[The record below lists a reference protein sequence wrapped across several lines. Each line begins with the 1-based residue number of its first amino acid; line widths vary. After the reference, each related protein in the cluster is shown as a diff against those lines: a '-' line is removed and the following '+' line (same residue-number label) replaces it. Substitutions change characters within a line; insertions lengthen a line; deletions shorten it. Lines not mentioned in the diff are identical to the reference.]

1 MGLFD
6 RIKGRALTFGQDRK
20 LEVMMKRADF
30 NLSGT
35 NETALFCETLIKENV
50 AQIPLVVYEDKG
62 GVKQKAAWTDEYQIL
77 KSFPNTYQSPQVFY
91 GEIVARMLN
100 SSSGSAF
107 IQKVYNLQ
115 NPLKLEGLY
124 VLDDTGIKIEADGAR
139 IRYRRGDDILQGVF
153 HIPSP
158 YGYDGVKSKSIFE
171 YARRSVTL
179 STMLAEYLKWYLEN
193 SIQTKFKIKMPFTFD
208 NLLDDKNRLTEKTI
222 QDKLKRAGT
231 GENAGKAIVE
241 YSDVT
246 VEAIDLASNK
256 EGELSANREIQDK
269 IIARVYGV
277 PYSFVT
283 GENKYNNIREQTK
296 VLVKTT
302 LMPFLQRIEQYMEM
316 NVIPLAQRGKLYVR
330 YDYDTLL
337 KADIDER
344 FKMYDAAIGNGRMS
358 PNEARAL
365 EEQKPLPPE
374 FGGDYFYIGNGLMP
388 MRRDWLDA
396 YGAAAKEKAAK
407 LLSDPSGGGDSAK
420 IDNKGK

>member
-1 MGLFD
+1 MGFFD
-6 RIKGRALTFGQDRK
+6 RFSKRAVTYGQDRK
-20 LEVMMKRADF
+20 LEVMLKRADF

-35 NETALFCETLIKENV
+35 NETAIFCENLIKENV
-50 AQIPLVVYEDKG
+50 AQIPLVVYEDKNG
-62 GVKQKAAWTDEYQIL
+62 IKQKAGWTDEYQLI
-77 KSFPNTYQSPQVFY
+77 KSFPNNYQTAQVFY
-91 GEIVARMLN
+91 SEIVARMLN
-100 SSSGSAF
+100 SKTGSAY
-107 IQKVYNLQ
+107 IQKVYDGLR
-115 NPLKLEGLY
+115 LVGLY
-124 VLDDTGIKIEADGAR
+124 VLDDAGIDIKADGAN
-139 IRYRRGDDILQGVF
+139 IRYYQGGNLLSGVF

-208 NLLDDKNRLTEKTI
+208 NLLDEKYVMTEKTI

-231 GENAGKAIVE
+231 RENAGKAIVE

-246 VEAIDLASNK
+246 VSAIDLASNK
-256 EGELSANREIQDK
+256 EGELSANRDIQDK

-283 GENKYNNIREQTK
+283 GENKYNSVREQTK

-302 LMPFLQRIEQYMEM
+302 LMPFLQRIEQGFEM
-316 NVIPLAQRGKLYVR
+316 NVIPLVQRGKRYVR

-337 KADIDER
+337 KADIEER
-344 FKMYDAAIGNGRMS
+344 YKMYDTAIGNGRMS
-358 PNEARAL
+358 PNEARRY
-365 EEQKPLPPE
+365 EEQAPLPAE
-374 FGGDYFYIGNGLMP
+374 FGGDYFFISNGLMP
-388 MRRDWLDA
+388 AKKDWLDA
-396 YGAAAKEKAAK
+396 YGAAAKEKTAAS
-407 LLSDPSGGGDSAK
+407 LADPSKGADKAQ